1 MKKVTI
7 MDIAREVNVSVST
20 VSNVINGKDKK
31 VSSETIEKIRTAIK
45 EMNYVPNQ
53 SARNLVKN
61 KSKLIGVIIPQ
72 TEEQKQLLLEN
83 PFYSEMVSGIES
95 KTREKG
101 YYMILTG
108 LDQDK
113 SLLDI
118 FLGWNLDGAI
128 IMGIYQER
136 FYEELKQIKV
146 PITLVDSYI
155 NDSYFYNVGTDDE
168 YGGYLG
174 TKYLIDCGHRN
185 IALVTGS
192 IKKDGVTEKRFLGY
206 KRALKEANIFYKP
219 ELVFEKAVTYEWGVE
234 SGKIIGKK
242 ISGEITAVFATADV
256 IAAGVVSGLKA
267 CDKDVP
273 GDFSVMG
280 FDDIPIARMMVP
292 QLTTIKQNICGKG
305 SVAAQQVIDAIEG
318 GSDEIQREILLPLTV
333 VERSSVSKI

>member
-1 MKKVTI
+1 MKKITI

-242 ISGEITAVFATADV
+242 TSGEITAVFATADV